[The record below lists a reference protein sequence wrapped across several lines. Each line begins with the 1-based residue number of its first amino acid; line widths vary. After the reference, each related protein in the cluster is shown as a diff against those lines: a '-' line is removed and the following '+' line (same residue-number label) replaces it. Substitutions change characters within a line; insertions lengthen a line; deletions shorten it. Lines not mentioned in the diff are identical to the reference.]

1 MNNKLILFL
10 LVISGFLSCLQD
22 ETEVDLDFIQ
32 AKLKKDLTEY
42 RKLKWYDCNNTIL
55 LDAEA
60 YVDTFL
66 LVENVNASL
75 EDGLI
80 FPSRPSKPPY
90 IGFIR
95 LDDTTQK
102 RPILNLLELKRKRI
116 LQRDTINDKLQ

>member
-1 MNNKLILFL
+1 MNNRIICFLFIIFGL
-10 LVISGFLSCLQD
+10 SGCLEDRPEIDQA
-22 ETEVDLDFIQ
+22 FIRS
-32 AKLKKDLTEY
+32 KLKKDLAEY
-42 RKLKWYDCNNTIL
+42 KKLKWYDCHNTIL

-80 FPSRPSKPPY
+80 FPRRPVKPPY

-116 LQRDTINDKLQ
+116 LERDTLINNIQ